1 MITLL
6 NTANQAVR
14 FLWRADRPLTATGL
28 AMLPLLVAFLVGL
41 AVDGR
46 VVTGA
51 PVWLKPAKFAASIAI
66 YSFTLAWAF
75 SYLQPWRRVR
85 AAVGWTT
92 AIVLVVEVVIIATQ
106 AARGTTSHF
115 NVSTPLD
122 GALFSI
128 MGAGIVLQTFTSV
141 AAAAA
146 LWWSR
151 FDDAAM
157 GWALRLGL
165 IVTIA
170 GASTGGLM
178 VQPTEAQLASMRTSA
193 PVTIIGA
200 HTVGAADGGP
210 GLPGT
215 GWSVEHGDIRVAH
228 FVGLHAFQALPL
240 IALLLHRRNRDALVR
255 TRATL
260 VAAASYTS
268 LFAILLWQALR
279 GESLVRPDQS
289 TLAALAAW
297 ALVTLVAFS
306 LTVARRRSFA
316 SHAPVHL

>member
-1 MITLL
+1 
-6 NTANQAVR
+6 
-14 FLWRADRPLTATGL
+14 
-28 AMLPLLVAFLVGL
+28 MLPLLAIFVIGL
-41 AVDGR
+41 AVDAR

-66 YSFTLAWAF
+66 YAFTLAWAF
-75 SYLQPWRRVR
+75 SYLPEWRRVR
-85 AAVGWTT
+85 AVVGWIS
-92 AIVLVVEVVIIATQ
+92 AIVLIVEMVIIAGQ
-106 AARGTTSHF
+106 AARGTPSHF

-128 MGAGIVLQTFTSV
+128 MGAGIALQTLTSV
-141 AAAAA
+141 GAAAA

-165 IVTIA
+165 TIA
-170 GASTGGLM
+170 IVGASTGGLM
-178 VQPTEAQLASMRTSA
+178 VRPTEAQLASLRGSA
-193 PVTIIGA
+193 PVTTVGA
-200 HTVGAADGGP
+200 HTVGAVDGGP

-240 IALLLHRRNRDALVR
+240 VALLLKRRNRDALVR

-260 VAAASYTS
+260 VAAASYGS
-268 LFAILLWQALR
+268 LFTILLWQALR
-279 GESLVRPDQS
+279 GQSIVRPDQP
-289 TLAALAAW
+289 TLEVLGAW
-297 ALVTLVAFS
+297 ALFTIAGLT
-306 LTVARRRSFA
+306 LTVVRRRSFE